1 VTLFGGIFAYFA
13 ITSKHIPKEKVPLYA
28 TLFFFSGITIAMSD
42 LIYLAG
48 PGFYGLYYIFPSQM
62 ASLQVVTQGT
72 LDRFSGVTWASV
84 ALFFTLLLRYGIRG
98 IFDLSRS
105 WRLILML
112 TAVVCSTLGGF
123 RSAWILMLIVF
134 IVQFFLEKLHRTI
147 FMPLMVMISI
157 LSMAFLVVF
166 VDKMP
171 LSVQRSLSFLPIAV
185 DSTAKADAEGTLDWR
200 FQMWRIVL
208 PDIPKYLLVGKGFSF
223 SGTDLTLTQE
233 SHKRG
238 LAQAY
243 EETLVSGNYH
253 NGILTTIIPFGIFG
267 MIGLLWFLC
276 AAYSVLNRNYKYG
289 DPEFKNVNTFL
300 FAFFLARVLFF
311 FAFYGQL
318 DLDLVLFTSVAAL
331 SVSINGGVAALKTQS
346 AKSEPV
352 FKPAP
357 VPARFFP

>member
-1 VTLFGGIFAYFA
+1 
-13 ITSKHIPKEKVPLYA
+13 
-28 TLFFFSGITIAMSD
+28 
-42 LIYLAG
+42 
-48 PGFYGLYYIFPSQM
+48 
-62 ASLQVVTQGT
+62 
-72 LDRFSGVTWASV
+72 
-84 ALFFTLLLRYGIRG
+84 
-98 IFDLSRS
+98 
-105 WRLILML
+105 
-112 TAVVCSTLGGF
+112 
-123 RSAWILMLIVF
+123 
-134 IVQFFLEKLHRTI
+134 
-147 FMPLMVMISI
+147 
-157 LSMAFLVVF
+157 
-166 VDKMP
+166 
-171 LSVQRSLSFLPIAV
+171 
-185 DSTAKADAEGTLDWR
+185 
-200 FQMWRIVL
+200 MWRIVL